1 MHPVSLQRPQAA
13 SSGADLMSMLRVQ
26 TRTHHEAL
34 ERSLAL
40 LEPPLSRDRFLRVLQ
55 RFFSFH
61 KVWEPAIATHE
72 SLRAFHISRHRLPL
86 LRRDLLAMGMPAR
99 DIDTLPPC
107 EDARTL
113 AAHEAEAIGSLYVME
128 GSTLGGQIISRALAQ
143 EAWAPPGGL
152 AFFNPYGDDTGR
164 MWRAFKAFAE
174 QMATTRD
181 KDRII
186 AGAQRTFDLLN
197 RQLAS

>member
-1 MHPVSLQRPQAA
+1 MHHVSLQRPSAG

-40 LEPPLSRDRFLRVLQ
+40 LEPPLSRDRFLHVLQ

-61 KVWEPAIATHE
+61 KVWEPAIGAHE
-72 SLRAFHISRHRLPL
+72 SLRAFHVSRHRLPL
-86 LRRDLLAMGMPAR
+86 LRRDLLALGMQAD

-107 EDARTL
+107 ENARAL

-143 EAWAPPGGL
+143 ESWIPPGGL
-152 AFFNPYGDDTGR
+152 ASFNPYGDDTGR
-164 MWRAFKAFAE
+164 MWRYFKVFAE
-174 QMATTRD
+174 QMATKRD
-181 KDRII
+181 PARIVT
-186 AGAQRTFDLLN
+186 GAQATFDLLK